1 MSNLAPQNDVL
12 NLTPSKTS
20 NTSSSFS
27 KTSKNKEH
35 ESSDSKNS
43 TQDDTEVK
51 MQFQTEVNQLLQLMI
66 HSLYSNKE
74 IFLRELISNASD
86 ALDKLNFLSVSDDK
100 YKSLKFEPKIE
111 IKIDKD
117 KKTLSISDNGIGMD
131 KDDLINNLGTIAK
144 SGTKSFLENLSGDAK
159 KDSQLIGQFGVGFY
173 SAFMVASKIEVL
185 SKKAL
190 DDKAYL
196 WSSDAN
202 GYEINDAS
210 KEEQG
215 TSITLYLKDD
225 EFANT
230 YKIESIIE
238 KYSNH
243 IQFPIFMEK
252 EEFTPAKEGEEEG
265 KTELKISQI
274 NKANALWRI
283 QKSSL
288 KAEDYE
294 RFYEQNFHD
303 SNKPL
308 LYLHTKSEGKLE
320 YNSLFFIPQNAPF
333 DLFRVDYQSGLKLYV
348 KRVFISDDDKE
359 LLPTYLRFVRGI
371 IDVED
376 LPLNV
381 SREILQENQILKG
394 VKEASVKKIL
404 GELEKLKNNDKEK
417 YLSFFK
423 TFGKVLKEG
432 LYGFGGEKDSL
443 LKLMLYKSTKG
454 ENLRSLEEY
463 KNDLQGE
470 QKEIFYIAGNN
481 ESLLRTSPLLEEYKQ
496 KNIEVLLMDDEIDSL
511 VTPMLEFEGLKFV
524 AINQVEDKN
533 ELSDEEK
540 NTFAPLVAKFKEL
553 LKDQVE
559 DVRLTSRLKD
569 SPSCIVYDKNKPD
582 FAMQQ
587 LLKQMGQEQ
596 NFKPILEINPKH
608 AIFTGLKNN
617 ESFSADIAT
626 LVLNMAKLSEG
637 MGVDNPA
644 EFNASLTKII
654 NKAFS

>member
-1 MSNLAPQNDVL
+1 
-12 NLTPSKTS
+12 
-20 NTSSSFS
+20 
-27 KTSKNKEH
+27 
-35 ESSDSKNS
+35 
-43 TQDDTEVK
+43 

-74 IFLRELISNASD
+74 IFLRELVSNSSD

-100 YKSLKFEPKIE
+100 YKSLKFEPRID

-117 KKTLSISDNGIGMD
+117 KKTLTISDNGIGMD

-196 WSSDAN
+196 WISDAN
-202 GYEINDAS
+202 GYEIEDAT

-225 EFANT
+225 EFANS

-252 EEFTPAKEGEEEG
+252 EEFIPAKEGKEEG

-274 NKANALWRI
+274 NKANALWRM

-333 DLFRVDYQSGLKLYV
+333 DLYRVDYQSGLKLYV

-404 GELEKLKNNDKEK
+404 GELEKLKNKDKEK

-423 TFGKVLKEG
+423 NFGKVLKEG

-454 ENLRSLEEY
+454 ESLRSLEEY
-463 KNDLQGE
+463 KNEIQSE
-470 QKEIFYIAGNN
+470 QKEIFYITGNN
-481 ESLLRTSPLLEEYKQ
+481 ESLLRNSPLLEEYKQ

-511 VTPMLEFEGLKFV
+511 VTPMLGEYEGLKFV

-540 NTFAPLVAKFKEL
+540 NEFAPLVAKFKEL

-617 ESFSADIAT
+617 ETFSADIAT

-654 NKAFS
+654 TKAFS

>member
-1 MSNLAPQNDVL
+1 
-12 NLTPSKTS
+12 
-20 NTSSSFS
+20 
-27 KTSKNKEH
+27 
-35 ESSDSKNS
+35 
-43 TQDDTEVK
+43 

-74 IFLRELISNASD
+74 IFLRELVSNSSD

-100 YKSLKFEPKIE
+100 YKSLKFEPRID

-117 KKTLSISDNGIGMD
+117 KKTLTISDNGIGMD

-196 WSSDAN
+196 WISDAN
-202 GYEINDAS
+202 GYEIEDAT

-225 EFANT
+225 EFANS

-252 EEFTPAKEGEEEG
+252 EEFIPAKEGEEEG

-274 NKANALWRI
+274 NKANALWRM

-333 DLFRVDYQSGLKLYV
+333 DLYRVDYQSGLKLYV

-404 GELEKLKNNDKEK
+404 GELEKLKNKDKEK

-423 TFGKVLKEG
+423 NFGKVLKEG

-454 ENLRSLEEY
+454 ESLRSLEEY
-463 KNDLQGE
+463 KNEIQSE
-470 QKEIFYIAGNN
+470 QQEIFYITGNN
-481 ESLLRTSPLLEEYKQ
+481 ESLLRNSPLLEEYKQ

-511 VTPMLEFEGLKFV
+511 VTPMLGEYEGLKFV

-540 NTFAPLVAKFKEL
+540 NEFAPLVAKFKEL

-617 ESFSADIAT
+617 ETFSADIAT

-654 NKAFS
+654 TKAFS

>member
-1 MSNLAPQNDVL
+1 
-12 NLTPSKTS
+12 
-20 NTSSSFS
+20 
-27 KTSKNKEH
+27 
-35 ESSDSKNS
+35 
-43 TQDDTEVK
+43 
-51 MQFQTEVNQLLQLMI
+51 
-66 HSLYSNKE
+66 
-74 IFLRELISNASD
+74 
-86 ALDKLNFLSVSDDK
+86 
-100 YKSLKFEPKIE
+100 YKSLKFEPRID

-117 KKTLSISDNGIGMD
+117 KKTLTISDNGIGMD

-196 WSSDAN
+196 WISDAN
-202 GYEINDAS
+202 GYEIEDAT

-225 EFANT
+225 EFANS

-252 EEFTPAKEGEEEG
+252 EEFIPAKEGEEEG

-274 NKANALWRI
+274 NKANALWRM

-333 DLFRVDYQSGLKLYV
+333 DLYRVDYQSGLKLYV

-404 GELEKLKNNDKEK
+404 SELEKLKNKDKEK

-423 TFGKVLKEG
+423 NFGKVLKEG

-454 ENLRSLEEY
+454 ESLRSLEEY
-463 KNDLQGE
+463 KNDIQGE
-470 QKEIFYIAGNN
+470 QKEIFYITGNN
-481 ESLLRTSPLLEEYKQ
+481 ESLLRNSPLLEEYKQ

-511 VTPMLEFEGLKFV
+511 VTPMLGEYEGLKFV

-540 NTFAPLVAKFKEL
+540 NEFAPLVTKFKEL

-617 ESFSADIAT
+617 ETFSADIAT

-637 MGVDNPA
+637 MGVDNPV

-654 NKAFS
+654 TKAFS

>member
-1 MSNLAPQNDVL
+1 
-12 NLTPSKTS
+12 
-20 NTSSSFS
+20 
-27 KTSKNKEH
+27 
-35 ESSDSKNS
+35 
-43 TQDDTEVK
+43 
-51 MQFQTEVNQLLQLMI
+51 
-66 HSLYSNKE
+66 
-74 IFLRELISNASD
+74 LRELVSNSSD

-100 YKSLKFEPKIE
+100 YKSLKFEPRID

-117 KKTLSISDNGIGMD
+117 KKTLTISDNGIGMD

-196 WSSDAN
+196 WISDAN
-202 GYEINDAS
+202 GYEIEDAT

-225 EFANT
+225 EFANS

-252 EEFTPAKEGEEEG
+252 EEFIPAKEGEEEG

-274 NKANALWRI
+274 NKANALWRM

-288 KAEDYE
+288 KTEDYE

-333 DLFRVDYQSGLKLYV
+333 DLYRVDYQSGLKLYV

-404 GELEKLKNNDKEK
+404 SELEKLKNKDKEK

-423 TFGKVLKEG
+423 NFGKVLKEG

-454 ENLRSLEEY
+454 ESLRSLEEY
-463 KNDLQGE
+463 KNDIQGE
-470 QKEIFYIAGNN
+470 QKEIFYITGNN
-481 ESLLRTSPLLEEYKQ
+481 ESLLRNSPLLEEYKQ

-511 VTPMLEFEGLKFV
+511 IAPMLGEYEGLKFI

-540 NTFAPLVAKFKEL
+540 NEFAPLVAKFKEL

-617 ESFSADIAT
+617 ETFSADIAT

-654 NKAFS
+654 TKAFS

>member
-1 MSNLAPQNDVL
+1 
-12 NLTPSKTS
+12 
-20 NTSSSFS
+20 
-27 KTSKNKEH
+27 
-35 ESSDSKNS
+35 
-43 TQDDTEVK
+43 

-202 GYEINDAS
+202 GYEIDDAN

-274 NKANALWRI
+274 NKANALWRM

-288 KAEDYE
+288 KTEDYE

-404 GELEKLKNNDKEK
+404 SELEKLKNKDKEK

-423 TFGKVLKEG
+423 NFGKVLKEG

-454 ENLRSLEEY
+454 ESLRSLEEY
-463 KNDLQGE
+463 KNDIQGE
-470 QKEIFYIAGNN
+470 QKEIFYITGNN
-481 ESLLRTSPLLEEYKQ
+481 ESLLRNSPLLEEYKQ

-511 VTPMLEFEGLKFV
+511 VAPMLGEYEGLKFI

-540 NTFAPLVAKFKEL
+540 NEFAPLVAKFKEL

-617 ESFSADIAT
+617 ETFSADIAT

-654 NKAFS
+654 TKAFS

>member
-1 MSNLAPQNDVL
+1 
-12 NLTPSKTS
+12 
-20 NTSSSFS
+20 
-27 KTSKNKEH
+27 
-35 ESSDSKNS
+35 
-43 TQDDTEVK
+43 

-74 IFLRELISNASD
+74 IFLRELVSNSSD

-100 YKSLKFEPKIE
+100 YKSLKFEPRID

-117 KKTLSISDNGIGMD
+117 KKTLTISDNGIGMD

-196 WSSDAN
+196 WISDAN
-202 GYEINDAS
+202 GYEIEDAT

-225 EFANT
+225 EFANS

-252 EEFTPAKEGEEEG
+252 EEFIPAKEGEEEG

-274 NKANALWRI
+274 NKANALWRM

-333 DLFRVDYQSGLKLYV
+333 DLYRVDYQSGLKLYV

-404 GELEKLKNNDKEK
+404 SELEKLKNKDKEK

-423 TFGKVLKEG
+423 NFGKVLKEG

-454 ENLRSLEEY
+454 ESLRSLEEY
-463 KNDLQGE
+463 KNDIQGE
-470 QKEIFYIAGNN
+470 QKEIFYITGNN
-481 ESLLRTSPLLEEYKQ
+481 ESLLRNSPLLEEYKQ

-511 VTPMLEFEGLKFV
+511 VTPMLGEYEGLKFV

-540 NTFAPLVAKFKEL
+540 NEFAPLVAKFKEL

-617 ESFSADIAT
+617 ETFSADIAT

-637 MGVDNPA
+637 MGVDNPV
-644 EFNASLTKII
+644 EFNTSLTKII
-654 NKAFS
+654 TKAFS

>member
-1 MSNLAPQNDVL
+1 
-12 NLTPSKTS
+12 
-20 NTSSSFS
+20 
-27 KTSKNKEH
+27 
-35 ESSDSKNS
+35 
-43 TQDDTEVK
+43 

-74 IFLRELISNASD
+74 IFLRELVSNSSD

-100 YKSLKFEPKIE
+100 YKSLKFEPRID

-117 KKTLSISDNGIGMD
+117 KKTLTISDNGIGMD

-196 WSSDAN
+196 WISDAN
-202 GYEINDAS
+202 GYEIEDAT

-225 EFANT
+225 EFANS

-252 EEFTPAKEGEEEG
+252 EEFIPAKEGEEEG

-274 NKANALWRI
+274 NKANALWRM

-288 KAEDYE
+288 KTEDYE

-333 DLFRVDYQSGLKLYV
+333 DLYRVDYQSGLKLYV

-381 SREILQENQILKG
+381 SREILQENQILKD

-404 GELEKLKNNDKEK
+404 SELEKLKNKDKEK

-423 TFGKVLKEG
+423 NFGKVLKEG

-454 ENLRSLEEY
+454 ESLRSLEEY
-463 KNDLQGE
+463 KNDIQGE
-470 QKEIFYIAGNN
+470 QKEIFYITGNN
-481 ESLLRTSPLLEEYKQ
+481 ESLLRNSPLLEEYKQ

-511 VTPMLEFEGLKFV
+511 IAPMLGEYEGLKFI

-540 NTFAPLVAKFKEL
+540 NEFAPLVAKFKEL

-617 ESFSADIAT
+617 ETFSADIAT

-654 NKAFS
+654 TKAFS

>member
-1 MSNLAPQNDVL
+1 
-12 NLTPSKTS
+12 
-20 NTSSSFS
+20 
-27 KTSKNKEH
+27 
-35 ESSDSKNS
+35 
-43 TQDDTEVK
+43 

-74 IFLRELISNASD
+74 IFLRELVSNSSD

-100 YKSLKFEPKIE
+100 YKSLKFEPRID

-117 KKTLSISDNGIGMD
+117 KKTLTISDNGIGMD

-196 WSSDAN
+196 WISDAN
-202 GYEINDAS
+202 GYEIEDAT

-225 EFANT
+225 EFANS

-252 EEFTPAKEGEEEG
+252 EEFIPAKEGEEEG

-274 NKANALWRI
+274 NKANALWRM

-288 KAEDYE
+288 KTEDYE

-333 DLFRVDYQSGLKLYV
+333 DLYRVDYQSGLKLYV

-404 GELEKLKNNDKEK
+404 SELEKLKNKDKEK

-423 TFGKVLKEG
+423 NFGKVLKEG

-454 ENLRSLEEY
+454 ESLRSLEEY
-463 KNDLQGE
+463 KNDIQGE
-470 QKEIFYIAGNN
+470 QKEIFYITGNN
-481 ESLLRTSPLLEEYKQ
+481 ESLLRNSPLLEEYKQ

-511 VTPMLEFEGLKFV
+511 VAPMLGEYEGLKFI

-540 NTFAPLVAKFKEL
+540 NEFAPLVAKFKEL

-608 AIFTGLKNN
+608 AIFIGLKNN
-617 ESFSADIAT
+617 ETFSADIAT

-654 NKAFS
+654 TKAFS

>member
-1 MSNLAPQNDVL
+1 
-12 NLTPSKTS
+12 
-20 NTSSSFS
+20 
-27 KTSKNKEH
+27 
-35 ESSDSKNS
+35 
-43 TQDDTEVK
+43 

-74 IFLRELISNASD
+74 IFLRELVSNASD
-86 ALDKLNFLSVSDDK
+86 ALDKLNFLSVSDDS
-100 YKSLKFEPKIE
+100 YKSLKFDPKIE
-111 IKIDKD
+111 ITIDKD
-117 KKTLSISDNGIGMD
+117 KKTLTISDNGIGMN
-131 KDDLINNLGTIAK
+131 KEDLINNLGTIAK

-173 SAFMVASKIEVL
+173 SAFMVANKIEVL

-196 WSSDAN
+196 WTSDAN
-202 GYEINDAS
+202 GYEIEDAK

-215 TSITLYLKDD
+215 TTITLYLKDD
-225 EFANT
+225 EFANS

-252 EEFTPAKEGEEEG
+252 EEYIPAKEGETEG
-265 KTELKISQI
+265 KSEAKITQI
-274 NKANALWRI
+274 NKANALWRM
-283 QKSSL
+283 QKTSL
-288 KAEDYE
+288 KVEDYE
-294 RFYEQNFHD
+294 KFYEQNFHD

-320 YNSLFFIPQNAPF
+320 YSSLFFIPKNAPF

-381 SREILQENQILKG
+381 SREILQENQILKA

-404 GELEKLKNNDKEK
+404 SELEKLKNKDKDK
-417 YLSFFK
+417 YLDFFK

-432 LYGFGGEKDSL
+432 LYGFGTEKESL
-443 LKLMLYKSTKG
+443 LKLMFYKSTKG

-463 KNDLQGE
+463 KNDLQKD
-470 QKEIFYIAGNN
+470 QKEIFYITGNN
-481 ESLLRTSPLLEEYKQ
+481 ESLLRNSPLLEEYKQ
-496 KNIEVLLMDDEIDSL
+496 NNIEVLLMDDEIDSL
-511 VTPMLEFEGLKFV
+511 VTPMLGEYEGLKFV

-533 ELSDEEK
+533 ELSEEEK
-540 NTFAPLVAKFKEL
+540 KEYAPLVAKFKEL
-553 LKDQVE
+553 LKDEVE
-559 DVRLTSRLKD
+559 DVRLTTRLKD
-569 SPSCIVYDKNKPD
+569 SPSCIVFDKNKPD

-596 NFKPILEINPKH
+596 NIKPILEINPKH
-608 AIFTGLKNN
+608 AIFSGLKNS
-617 ESFSADIAT
+617 ETFYSDIAI

-637 MGVDNPA
+637 MGIENA
-644 EFNASLTKII
+644 SEFNTSLAKII
-654 NKAFS
+654 TKAFS

>member
-1 MSNLAPQNDVL
+1 
-12 NLTPSKTS
+12 
-20 NTSSSFS
+20 
-27 KTSKNKEH
+27 
-35 ESSDSKNS
+35 
-43 TQDDTEVK
+43 

-74 IFLRELISNASD
+74 IFLRELVSNSSD

-100 YKSLKFEPKIE
+100 YKSLKFEPRID

-117 KKTLSISDNGIGMD
+117 KKTLTISDNGIGMD

-196 WSSDAN
+196 WISDAN
-202 GYEINDAS
+202 GYEIEDAT

-225 EFANT
+225 EFANS

-252 EEFTPAKEGEEEG
+252 EEFIPAKEGEEEG

-274 NKANALWRI
+274 NKANALWRM

-288 KAEDYE
+288 KTEDYE

-333 DLFRVDYQSGLKLYV
+333 DLYRVDYQSGLKLYV

-404 GELEKLKNNDKEK
+404 SELEKLKNKDKEK

-423 TFGKVLKEG
+423 NFGKVLKEG

-454 ENLRSLEEY
+454 ESLRSLEEY
-463 KNDLQGE
+463 KNDIQGE
-470 QKEIFYIAGNN
+470 QKEIFYITGNN
-481 ESLLRTSPLLEEYKQ
+481 ESLLRNSPLLEEYKQ

-511 VTPMLEFEGLKFV
+511 VTPMLGEYEGLKFI

-540 NTFAPLVAKFKEL
+540 NEFAPLVAKFKEL

-617 ESFSADIAT
+617 ETFSADIAT

-654 NKAFS
+654 AKAFS

>member
-1 MSNLAPQNDVL
+1 ELVSN
-12 NLTPSKTS
+12 S
-20 NTSSSFS
+20 
-27 KTSKNKEH
+27 
-35 ESSDSKNS
+35 
-43 TQDDTEVK
+43 
-51 MQFQTEVNQLLQLMI
+51 
-66 HSLYSNKE
+66 
-74 IFLRELISNASD
+74 SD

-100 YKSLKFEPKIE
+100 YKSLKFEPRID

-117 KKTLSISDNGIGMD
+117 KKTLTISDNGIGMD

-196 WSSDAN
+196 WISDAN
-202 GYEINDAS
+202 GYEIEDAT

-225 EFANT
+225 EFANS

-252 EEFTPAKEGEEEG
+252 EEFIPAKEGEEEG

-274 NKANALWRI
+274 NKANALWRM

-288 KAEDYE
+288 KTEDYE

-333 DLFRVDYQSGLKLYV
+333 DLYRVDYQSGLKLYV

-404 GELEKLKNNDKEK
+404 SELEKLKNKDKEK

-423 TFGKVLKEG
+423 NFGKVLKEG

-454 ENLRSLEEY
+454 ESLRSLEEY
-463 KNDLQGE
+463 KNDIQGE
-470 QKEIFYIAGNN
+470 QKEIFYITGNN
-481 ESLLRTSPLLEEYKQ
+481 ESLLRNSPLLEEYKQ

-511 VTPMLEFEGLKFV
+511 IAPMLGEYEGLKFI

-540 NTFAPLVAKFKEL
+540 NEFAPLVAKFKEL
-553 LKDQVE
+553 LRDQVE

-617 ESFSADIAT
+617 ETFSADIAT

-654 NKAFS
+654 TKAFS

>member
-1 MSNLAPQNDVL
+1 
-12 NLTPSKTS
+12 
-20 NTSSSFS
+20 
-27 KTSKNKEH
+27 
-35 ESSDSKNS
+35 
-43 TQDDTEVK
+43 

-74 IFLRELISNASD
+74 IFLRELVSNSSD

-100 YKSLKFEPKIE
+100 YKSLKFEPRID

-117 KKTLSISDNGIGMD
+117 KKTLTISDNGIGMD

-196 WSSDAN
+196 WISDAN
-202 GYEINDAS
+202 GYEIEDAT

-225 EFANT
+225 EFANS

-252 EEFTPAKEGEEEG
+252 EEFIPAKEGEEEG

-274 NKANALWRI
+274 NKANALWRM

-288 KAEDYE
+288 KTEDYE

-333 DLFRVDYQSGLKLYV
+333 DLYRVDYQSGLKLYV
-348 KRVFISDDDKE
+348 KRVFIRDDDKE

-404 GELEKLKNNDKEK
+404 SELEKLKNKDKEK

-423 TFGKVLKEG
+423 NFGKVLKEG

-454 ENLRSLEEY
+454 ESLRSLEEY
-463 KNDLQGE
+463 KNDIQGE
-470 QKEIFYIAGNN
+470 QKEIFYITGNN
-481 ESLLRTSPLLEEYKQ
+481 ESLLRNSPLLEEYKQ

-511 VTPMLEFEGLKFV
+511 VTPMLGEYEGLKFI

-540 NTFAPLVAKFKEL
+540 NEFAPLVAKFKEL

-617 ESFSADIAT
+617 ETFSADIAT

-654 NKAFS
+654 TKAFS

>member
-1 MSNLAPQNDVL
+1 
-12 NLTPSKTS
+12 
-20 NTSSSFS
+20 
-27 KTSKNKEH
+27 
-35 ESSDSKNS
+35 
-43 TQDDTEVK
+43 

-202 GYEINDAS
+202 GYEIDDAN

-274 NKANALWRI
+274 NKANALWRM
-283 QKSSL
+283 QKSNL
-288 KAEDYE
+288 KVEDYE

>member
-1 MSNLAPQNDVL
+1 
-12 NLTPSKTS
+12 
-20 NTSSSFS
+20 
-27 KTSKNKEH
+27 
-35 ESSDSKNS
+35 
-43 TQDDTEVK
+43 

-74 IFLRELISNASD
+74 IFLRELVSNSSD

-100 YKSLKFEPKIE
+100 YKSLKFEPRID

-117 KKTLSISDNGIGMD
+117 KKTLTISDNGIGMD

-196 WSSDAN
+196 WISDAN
-202 GYEINDAS
+202 GYEIEDAT

-225 EFANT
+225 EFANS

-252 EEFTPAKEGEEEG
+252 EEFIPAKEGKEEG

-274 NKANALWRI
+274 NKANALWRM

-288 KAEDYE
+288 KTEDYE

-333 DLFRVDYQSGLKLYV
+333 DLYRVDYQSGLKLYV

-404 GELEKLKNNDKEK
+404 SELEKLKNKDKEK

-423 TFGKVLKEG
+423 NFGKVLKEG

-454 ENLRSLEEY
+454 ESLRSLEEY
-463 KNDLQGE
+463 KNDIQGE
-470 QKEIFYIAGNN
+470 QKEIFYITGNN
-481 ESLLRTSPLLEEYKQ
+481 ESLLRNSPLLEEYKQ

-511 VTPMLEFEGLKFV
+511 VTPMLGEYEGLKFI

-540 NTFAPLVAKFKEL
+540 NEFAPLVAKFKEL

-617 ESFSADIAT
+617 ETFSADIAT

-654 NKAFS
+654 TKAFS

>member
-1 MSNLAPQNDVL
+1 
-12 NLTPSKTS
+12 
-20 NTSSSFS
+20 
-27 KTSKNKEH
+27 
-35 ESSDSKNS
+35 
-43 TQDDTEVK
+43 

-74 IFLRELISNASD
+74 IFLRELVSNSSD

-100 YKSLKFEPKIE
+100 YKSLKFEPRID

-117 KKTLSISDNGIGMD
+117 KKTLTISDNGIGMD

-196 WSSDAN
+196 WISDAN
-202 GYEINDAS
+202 GYEIEDAT

-225 EFANT
+225 EFANS

-252 EEFTPAKEGEEEG
+252 EEFIPAKEGEEEG

-274 NKANALWRI
+274 NKANALWRM

-288 KAEDYE
+288 KTEDYE

-333 DLFRVDYQSGLKLYV
+333 DLYRVDYQSGLKLYV

-404 GELEKLKNNDKEK
+404 SELEKLKNKDKEK

-423 TFGKVLKEG
+423 NFGKVLKEG
-432 LYGFGGEKDSL
+432 LYSFGGEKDSL

-454 ENLRSLEEY
+454 ESLRSLEEY
-463 KNDLQGE
+463 KNDIQGE

-481 ESLLRTSPLLEEYKQ
+481 ESLLRNSPLLEEYKQ

-511 VTPMLEFEGLKFV
+511 VTPMLGEYEGLKFI

-540 NTFAPLVAKFKEL
+540 NEFAPLVAKFKEL

-617 ESFSADIAT
+617 ETFSADIAT

-654 NKAFS
+654 TKAFS

>member
-1 MSNLAPQNDVL
+1 
-12 NLTPSKTS
+12 
-20 NTSSSFS
+20 
-27 KTSKNKEH
+27 
-35 ESSDSKNS
+35 
-43 TQDDTEVK
+43 

-111 IKIDKD
+111 IKMDKD
-117 KKTLSISDNGIGMD
+117 KKTLTIIDNGIGMD

-190 DDKAYL
+190 EDKAYL

-202 GYEINDAS
+202 GYDISDAS

-215 TSITLYLKDD
+215 TSITLHLKDD
-225 EFANT
+225 EFANA

-252 EEFTPAKEGEEEG
+252 EEFTPAKEGGKEG

-274 NKANALWRI
+274 NKANALWRM

-404 GELEKLKNNDKEK
+404 SELEKLKDKDKEK

-463 KNDLQGE
+463 KNDLQNE

-511 VTPMLEFEGLKFV
+511 VTPMLEFEGLKFI

-608 AIFTGLKNN
+608 AIFTGLKSN
-617 ESFSADIAT
+617 ETFSADIAT
-626 LVLNMAKLSEG
+626 LVFNMAKLSEG

>member
-1 MSNLAPQNDVL
+1 
-12 NLTPSKTS
+12 
-20 NTSSSFS
+20 
-27 KTSKNKEH
+27 
-35 ESSDSKNS
+35 
-43 TQDDTEVK
+43 

-202 GYEINDAS
+202 GYEIDDAN

-274 NKANALWRI
+274 NKANALWRM

-404 GELEKLKNNDKEK
+404 SELEKLKNKDKEK

-423 TFGKVLKEG
+423 NFGKVLKEG

-454 ENLRSLEEY
+454 ESLRSLEEY
-463 KNDLQGE
+463 KNDIQGE
-470 QKEIFYIAGNN
+470 QKEIFYITGNN
-481 ESLLRTSPLLEEYKQ
+481 ESLLRNSPLLEEYKQ

-511 VTPMLEFEGLKFV
+511 VAPMLGEYEGLKFI

-540 NTFAPLVAKFKEL
+540 NEFAPLVAKFKEL

-617 ESFSADIAT
+617 ETFSADIAT

-654 NKAFS
+654 TKAFS

>member
-1 MSNLAPQNDVL
+1 
-12 NLTPSKTS
+12 
-20 NTSSSFS
+20 
-27 KTSKNKEH
+27 
-35 ESSDSKNS
+35 
-43 TQDDTEVK
+43 
-51 MQFQTEVNQLLQLMI
+51 
-66 HSLYSNKE
+66 
-74 IFLRELISNASD
+74 
-86 ALDKLNFLSVSDDK
+86 SDDK
-100 YKSLKFEPKIE
+100 YKSLKFEPRID

-117 KKTLSISDNGIGMD
+117 KKTLTISDNGIGMD

-196 WSSDAN
+196 WISDAN
-202 GYEINDAS
+202 GYEIEDAT

-225 EFANT
+225 EFANS

-252 EEFTPAKEGEEEG
+252 EEFIPAKEGEEEG

-274 NKANALWRI
+274 NKANALWRM

-288 KAEDYE
+288 KTEDYE

-333 DLFRVDYQSGLKLYV
+333 DLYRVDYQSGLKLYV

-404 GELEKLKNNDKEK
+404 SELEKLKNKDKEK

-423 TFGKVLKEG
+423 NFGKVLKEG
-432 LYGFGGEKDSL
+432 LYGFSGEKDSL

-454 ENLRSLEEY
+454 ESLRSLEEY
-463 KNDLQGE
+463 KNDIQGE
-470 QKEIFYIAGNN
+470 QKEIFYITGNN
-481 ESLLRTSPLLEEYKQ
+481 ESLLRNSPLLEEYKQ

-511 VTPMLEFEGLKFV
+511 IAPMLGEYEGLKFI

-540 NTFAPLVAKFKEL
+540 NEFAPLVAKFKEL

-617 ESFSADIAT
+617 ETFSADIAT

-654 NKAFS
+654 TKAFS

>member
-1 MSNLAPQNDVL
+1 
-12 NLTPSKTS
+12 
-20 NTSSSFS
+20 
-27 KTSKNKEH
+27 
-35 ESSDSKNS
+35 
-43 TQDDTEVK
+43 
-51 MQFQTEVNQLLQLMI
+51 
-66 HSLYSNKE
+66 
-74 IFLRELISNASD
+74 IFLRELVSNSSD

-100 YKSLKFEPKIE
+100 YKSLKFEPRID

-117 KKTLSISDNGIGMD
+117 KKTLTISDNGIGMD

-196 WSSDAN
+196 WISDAN
-202 GYEINDAS
+202 GYEIEDAT

-225 EFANT
+225 EFANS

-252 EEFTPAKEGEEEG
+252 EEFIPAKEGEEEG

-274 NKANALWRI
+274 NKANALWRM

-288 KAEDYE
+288 KTEDYE

-333 DLFRVDYQSGLKLYV
+333 DLYRVDYQSGLKLYV

-404 GELEKLKNNDKEK
+404 SELEKLKNKDKEK

-423 TFGKVLKEG
+423 NFGKVLKEG

-454 ENLRSLEEY
+454 ESLRSLEEY
-463 KNDLQGE
+463 KNDIQGE
-470 QKEIFYIAGNN
+470 QKEIFYITGNN
-481 ESLLRTSPLLEEYKQ
+481 ESLLRNSPLLEEYKQ

-511 VTPMLEFEGLKFV
+511 IAPMLGEYEGLKFI

-540 NTFAPLVAKFKEL
+540 NEFAPLVAKFKEL

-617 ESFSADIAT
+617 ETFSADIAT

-654 NKAFS
+654 TKAF